1 MSRALPAP
9 QNHGIDK
16 RHAATIA
23 GDFMGLLS
31 ALNLPTPKAL
41 AEAKASHKANDKSG
55 DKAEKG
61 SQAKEAQGALAEFI
75 GDVKGLLAA
84 GHPQGEKMRTL
95 AAAAGADAKA
105 GLWDQVKE
113 KVAQGRKSIEGLTK
127 AYTDAKKEVLKP
139 VEDAKKVANADYGND
154 TPTESA
160 VDPGAA
166 EESFKAFADDVEAAT
181 KRLKQAQGVL
191 AKVQGQWETAK
202 AIGQTA
208 EALGKVAEGLEK
220 VGDGAGKVLKVAAA
234 VRKLEEC
241 RQVLI
246 RVQAVDFTQTGNRV
260 KNAQAMG
267 DMAKLFGEFGAA
279 ASEELPM
286 LKGYFQL
293 ISRLGEIWVPFAKM
307 VDRREQEAFDA
318 ADGKMKPEPAPEAK
332 DIAADTGETI
342 ALEDVPAFLDRQW
355 STLDSSQEARAARQA
370 RDIRDDGEF
379 DENFRKFLAAI
390 EKSHGLKAKMFHA
403 IAENTPVEL
412 PGERFLQEDLARY
425 WKACYDV
432 VVKLRAELDK
442 NWNWMG
448 VTYQP
453 AVRALAAAKPKKG

>member
-1 MSRALPAP
+1 
-9 QNHGIDK
+9 
-16 RHAATIA
+16 
-23 GDFMGLLS
+23 MGLLT

-41 AEAKASHKANDKSG
+41 AAAKD
-55 DKAEKG
+55 
-61 SQAKEAQGALAEFI
+61 
-75 GDVKGLLAA
+75 AA
-84 GHPQGEKMRTL
+84 GHPQGEKMRAL
-95 AAAAGADAKA
+95 ATAAGADANA

-113 KVAQGRKSIEGLTK
+113 KVAQGKKSIEGLTK
-127 AYTDAKKEVLKP
+127 AYGDARKEVLKP
-139 VEDAKKVANADYGND
+139 LEDAKKVADADYGNE
-154 TPTESA
+154 TPTQSA

-166 EESFKAFADDVEAAT
+166 EESLKDFADDIEAAT

-191 AKVQGQWETAK
+191 AKVQGESETAK

-220 VGDGAGKVLKVAAA
+220 VGDGAGKVLAVAAA

-246 RVQAVDFTQTGNRV
+246 RVEAVDFTNTGNRV
-260 KNAQAMG
+260 KNAEAMG
-267 DMAKLFGEFGAA
+267 DLAKLFGEFGAE
-279 ASEELPM
+279 ASKELPM

-318 ADGKMKPEPAPEAK
+318 ADGKMKPEQVPESK
-332 DIAADTGETI
+332 GIAADTGETI
-342 ALEDVPAFLDRQW
+342 ALEDVPGFLDRQW
-355 STLDSSQEARAARQA
+355 TTFDRSGQTREARLA
-370 RDIRDDGEF
+370 RDIREDGKF
-379 DENFRKFLAAI
+379 DENFEKFLAAI
-390 EKSHGLKAKMFHA
+390 EKSHGLKARMLHA

-412 PGERFLQEDLARY
+412 PGERFLQEDLAQH

-432 VVKLRAELDK
+432 VVKLKAELDK

-453 AVRALAAAKPKKG
+453 AVRALALAKPKKG

>member
-1 MSRALPAP
+1 
-9 QNHGIDK
+9 
-16 RHAATIA
+16 
-23 GDFMGLLS
+23 MGLLS

-41 AEAKASHKANDKSG
+41 ADDRAGK
-55 DKAEKG
+55 
-61 SQAKEAQGALAEFI
+61 AKEAQGALAEFI

-84 GHPQGEKMRTL
+84 GHPQAAKMRTL

-127 AYTDAKKEVLKP
+127 AYGDARKEALKP
-139 VEDAKKVANADYGND
+139 LEDAKKVANADYGNEA
-154 TPTESA
+154 PTQSA

-166 EESFKAFADDVEAAT
+166 EQTLKDFADDIEAAT

-191 AKVQGQWETAK
+191 AKVKGESETAK

-208 EALGKVAEGLEK
+208 EALGKVADGLEK
-220 VGDGAGKVLKVAAA
+220 VGDGAGKVLAVAAA
-234 VRKLEEC
+234 ARKLEEC

-246 RVQAVDFTQTGNRV
+246 RVEAVDFTKTGDRV

-267 DMAKLFGEFGAA
+267 DLAKLFGEFGAE
-279 ASEELPM
+279 ASKEVPM

-307 VDRREQEAFDA
+307 VDRREREAFDA
-318 ADGKMKPEPAPEAK
+318 ADGKMKMEEPPEPK
-332 DIAADTGETI
+332 GIAADTGETI
-342 ALEDVPAFLDRQW
+342 ALEDVPGFLDRQW
-355 STLDSSQEARAARQA
+355 ATFDRSGQSREARQA
-370 RDIRDDGEF
+370 RDIREDGEF
-379 DENFRKFLAAI
+379 DENFRQFLAAI
-390 EKSHGLKAKMFHA
+390 EKSHGLKARMLHA

-412 PGERFLQEDLARY
+412 PGERFLQKDLARH
-425 WKACYDV
+425 WKACHEV
-432 VVKLRAELDK
+432 AVKLKSELER
-442 NWNWMG
+442 WNWVG